1 MNENINQNKI
11 PKYFTSLNYR
21 EFLSKTVKFNKVVEF
36 KPQQAKRKESHEKQ
50 QNFSGY
56 QDHKNN

>member
-1 MNENINQNKI
+1 MNENINQIKI

-50 QNFSGY
+50 
-56 QDHKNN
+56 